1 MQAHEPEKTSS
12 AQVIANYKLL
22 SALTVQMLKAAED
35 GNWEELI
42 AIEQQCS
49 NLVDGMKPVD
59 AETRLDEAAR
69 QYKNQLIQQILAD
82 EAKIGNLARAWMAQF
97 KDLMQ
102 SNLQEQR
109 LLKTYGRTTAD

>member
-1 MQAHEPEKTSS
+1 MQAHEPEQTGS

-42 AIEQQCS
+42 VIEQQCS
-49 NLVDGMKPVD
+49 NLVDGMKLAD
-59 AETRLDEAAR
+59 AETRLDETAR

-82 EAKIGNLARAWMAQF
+82 EGKIGNLTRAWMAQL
-97 KDLMQ
+97 KNVMQ

-109 LLKTYGRTTAD
+109 LLKTYGRTTDD